1 MPASTSK
8 YSLSDLAARF
18 GLELR
23 GDGDLVIQGVST
35 LAAAGPAEITFLANR
50 SYRKHLPGTQA
61 GAVILQEEDAENCP
75 SSCLL
80 TPNPYLAYARLAVL
94 FDPRPQAEPG
104 IHASAVISDSARLGK
119 DVHIGAQVVIGDD
132 CIIGDGCAIGPGTVL
147 EANCRLGACCR
158 LHANVTLGHGVRLGE
173 RTVIHPGAV
182 IGADGFG
189 IAFATDHWEK
199 VPQLGSVV
207 IGDDCEI
214 GANTYIDRGASGD
227 TVLEEDVRIDN
238 LCQIAHNCRI
248 GAHTA
253 IAGTTGLA
261 GSCRI
266 GKYCLL
272 GGGAGISGHVE
283 IADHTTITGR
293 SQITRSITE
302 PGTHWSGTLPSSPV
316 REWNRNIARLRKLDD
331 LARKV
336 QTLENQIGKLI
347 KDGK

>member
-50 SYRKHLPGTQA
+50 SYRKHLPDTQA

-214 GANTYIDRGASGD
+214 GANTCIDRGASGD
-227 TVLEEDVRIDN
+227 
-238 LCQIAHNCRI
+238 
-248 GAHTA
+248 
-253 IAGTTGLA
+253 A